1 MFRDDRNDRYGPP
14 TRTNYRLIVENLS
27 SRVSWQV
34 RNNLDV
40 NLYYLITIFFRFVS
54 ICYFKLIFVLPFVNF
69 GDLSYLFEC
78 LLNFFSHMVC
88 FCEVLINVQ
97 SIILSEERACNS
109 IKV

>member
-1 MFRDDRNDRYGPP
+1 MLRDDRNDRYGPP

-34 RNNLDV
+34 RNHFDD
-40 NLYYLITIFFRFVS
+40 NLYYLTTFLFRFVP
-54 ICYFKLIFVLPFVNF
+54 IDILKYFLFCHLLILEI
-69 GDLSYLFEC
+69 YLIYLKSPE
-78 LLNFFSHMVC
+78 LFFLHMVC

-97 SIILSEERACNS
+97 SVILSEERACNS